1 MQTSIT
7 GRHIELTDAIK
18 DYVENKLK
26 RLERHQHS
34 LMNAEV
40 ILSVNK
46 LVQKAEAKLDLDG
59 FNIYAEAED
68 KDLYA
73 AIDALTDKLD
83 RQVHRH
89 KEQLTDHQAIPS
101 SRLQRGE

>member
-7 GRHIELTDAIK
+7 GRHIDLTDAIK
-18 DYVENKLK
+18 DYVESKFK
-26 RLERHQHS
+26 RLERHQQS

-59 FNIYAEAED
+59 FTVYAEAED

-83 RQVHRH
+83 RQIHRH

-101 SRLQRGE
+101 SRLQGGE